1 MQTITMLA
9 GDAFGLPIEI
19 SLDDRVATDKDVE
32 NVEVFIGNVGKT
44 MSAREV
50 YYDAES
56 GAFIVP
62 LSQDDTYRLRGKN
75 TVQVRVKFANDEV
88 LGEEAGMLVIGGS
101 LSKAVL

>member
-1 MQTITMLA
+1 MQTVTMMA

-19 SLDDRVATDKDVE
+19 SLDDRIATDNDFE

-44 MSAREV
+44 MSKDEV
-50 YYDAES
+50 DYDKE
-56 GAFIVP
+56 GNAFIVK

-75 TVQVRVKFANDEV
+75 SVQVRVKFANGEV